1 MKVKV
6 VPVNENFRGLSY
18 GEWISIWG
26 NWLMSEDPDN
36 ATRKDIL
43 FLRGNLDY
51 KPVASNNEFP
61 RFSDP
66 SSVLIRTGHDS
77 ETIFENTAM
86 LIPVLTAQYSVGD
99 IYDGRRLN
107 REYELRDAVN
117 RDSDESL
124 RIWATINHKRN
135 TTRIVSDLNRYRV
148 ESPLFKLSIPNNSSL
163 RLRTQ
168 DAAKPGIYDT
178 VVGGFFLIVHSLPK
192 GRYRLEFGGN
202 GRGNYSTNSIYDITV
217 EGLRKNMVI
226 DSTAEV
232 IRNRSKKH

>member
-1 MKVKV
+1 MKVQV

-18 GEWISIWG
+18 GEWISIWD

-36 ATRKDIL
+36 TIRKDIL

-51 KPVASNNEFP
+51 KPVTPDNEFP
-61 RFSDP
+61 RFSD
-66 SSVLIRTGHDS
+66 STGVLVKTDHNS
-77 ETIFENTAM
+77 ETIFENTAI
-86 LIPVLTAQYSVGD
+86 LIPVLTAQYSIGD
-99 IYDGRRLN
+99 IYDGRRLKT
-107 REYELRDAVN
+107 EHELRDAVN

-124 RIWATINHKRN
+124 RIWATINQNNK
-135 TTRIVSDLNRYRV
+135 TLKIVSDLNRYRV
-148 ESPLFKLSIPNNSSL
+148 ESPLFKLSIPDNSNL

-217 EGLRKNMVI
+217 EGPRKNMVI
-226 DSTAEV
+226 DSTVEV
-232 IRNRSKKH
+232 IRNSSGKH